1 MPDER
6 SDAELIAIV
15 EGFVLRARRVVSH
28 SLCSDDYG
36 LANLAD
42 GAWRAARKGGEESLQ
57 RVLPNEEVLE
67 SLAARVRPLI
77 LKKDP
82 VHYGYVLNALATYL
96 TRHGHPDAAA
106 WCSELKKDWK
116 SVDLESGTAGYYL
129 SITQNGTEKPPVEI
143 TDVALAGTWF
153 YGDLVHAKQDEI
165 DRGKAFEIDQR
176 YAAAAVRVAQLA
188 TLARDNT
195 LSFVRFLVDDEALPL
210 SDASMDT
217 IPVKTEAKTVELT
230 GIYSAPIGTE
240 LPGPAGQPLS
250 EEWQTS
256 FPGTGDGQW
265 ILRIPWGRND

>member
-15 EGFVLRARRVVSH
+15 EGFVLRARRVVAH
-28 SLCSDDYG
+28 SLCADDNG

-42 GAWRAARKGGEESLQ
+42 GAWRAIRKSGEESLQ

-82 VHYGYVLNALATYL
+82 VQHGYVLNALTTYL
-96 TRHGHPDAAA
+96 MRHEHVDSAA

-116 SVDLESGTAGYYL
+116 SADLESGTAGYYL
-129 SITQNGTEKPPVEI
+129 SITQSGTEEPPLEL

-165 DRGKAFEIDQR
+165 DKGKPFEIDQR

-188 TLARDNT
+188 TLARDT
-195 LSFVRFLVDDEALPL
+195 LSYIRSLVDDGTLPI
-210 SDASMDT
+210 SDAAMDT
-217 IPVKTEAKTVELT
+217 IPVKTEATTVTLT

-240 LPGPAGQPLS
+240 FPGPAGEALPGD
-250 EEWQTS
+250 WQAS
-256 FPGTGDGQW
+256 FPGTEDGQW